1 MYVAYFSLYSNRLF
15 HLFKCLFFLYF
26 CCWCCCWRKIAF
38 RCCVGFCHTTM
49 QIVILLCIFKFLFFF
64 SCICLPLKAQ
74 WLKKKKIYLS
84 SSLRYLI
91 YSVTKVP
98 WGMVIWC
105 IVFLQVNFW
114 KIGFWQICHFVNWL
128 FDLFVI

>member
-1 MYVAYFSLYSNRLF
+1 MLHISVYIQIGFSICLSVYF
-15 HLFKCLFFLYF
+15 
-26 CCWCCCWRKIAF
+26 
-38 RCCVGFCHTTM
+38 
-49 QIVILLCIFKFLFFF
+49 LCIFVVGVVVGGKLLFDAVLFSAIQQCKSSFFF
-64 SCICLPLKAQ
+64 AFLSFYFSSPAFAYLWKHNG
-74 WLKKKKIYLS
+74 WRKKKIYLS

>member
-1 MYVAYFSLYSNRLF
+1 MLHISVYIQIGFSICLSVYF
-15 HLFKCLFFLYF
+15 
-26 CCWCCCWRKIAF
+26 
-38 RCCVGFCHTTM
+38 
-49 QIVILLCIFKFLFFF
+49 LCIFVVVVVGGKLLFDAVLVSAIQQCKSSFFF
-64 SCICLPLKAQ
+64 AFLSFYFSSAFACLWKHNG
-74 WLKKKKIYLS
+74 WRKKKKTYLS

-91 YSVTKVP
+91 YSVMKVP

-105 IVFLQVNFW
+105 IIFLQVSFW